1 MSIPD
6 RVDQYLRR
14 HHIVVQ
20 EHNHTAT
27 YTAAQLA
34 QIEHVPETNVAKVVF
49 FWCNQQLVMGV
60 LPANRNLNLH
70 LAKKATYATSVRL
83 ATEREIAERIDNL
96 HLGAIPPFGSLFGL
110 PVLMDEAL
118 QDADVIEASGGIH
131 SVSFRMRMADY
142 IREEAPQIVHLSRA
156 PIHHHP
162 HKKTRLMDF
171 F

>member
-20 EHNHTAT
+20 EHNHSAT

-34 QIEHVPETNVAKVVF
+34 QVEHVPETNVAKVVF
-49 FWCNQQLVMGV
+49 FWCDGQLVMGV
-60 LPANRNLNLH
+60 LPANRNLNLR
-70 LAKKATYATSVRL
+70 LVKKATHAATVRL

-110 PVLMDEAL
+110 PVMMDESL
-118 QDADVIEASGGIH
+118 KDSDVIEAPGGIH
-131 SVSFRMRMADY
+131 NVSFRMRVADY
-142 IREEAPQIVHLSRA
+142 VREEAPQIARLSRA
-156 PIHHHP
+156 PIHQHP
-162 HKKTRLMDF
+162 RKKTRLTDF